1 MILAIVACHIFCSF
15 LQIVVV
21 GFIVVDIVVGNVV
34 ASHINRLIN
43 GRLIVLLMK
52 GFSTHTQNVDLL

>member
-21 GFIVVDIVVGNVV
+21 FVVVAIVVPNVV

-43 GRLIVLLMK
+43 GRLIVILMK